1 MEMALWG
8 LRLSTLLQGA
18 KRQKVALAEPLV
30 PTTRT
35 STRVRVPTKFEDA
48 AKLTDSDGEEDAGT
62 PAAACAASRPG
73 SDSTLYGSYALP

>member
-1 MEMALWG
+1 MSSLF
-8 LRLSTLLQGA
+8 TLLQGA

-48 AKLTDSDGEEDAGT
+48 AKLTDSDGEEDAGK
-62 PAAACAASRPG
+62 AWNACSSLHSLNA
-73 SDSTLYGSYALP
+73 